1 MIDPRARARATAI
14 AAAVIGLFVAT
25 GVVAYSNFGAVLAAM
40 RPIGVAGFLAVIAAQ
55 LVLFI
60 PLGLAWWLVAPG
72 EPIAR
77 APIFAWSRLMREA
90 ASDVLPFSQ
99 LGGLMIAARSVVLGG
114 TATPTAL
121 ASSLVD
127 VTIEIAAQLIY
138 TLVGVALLAHRL
150 GFAAA
155 RSDRLLYGLL
165 VGMAIGAA
173 IVGGMVAT
181 QRRGLNVIGRLLQ
194 RLAPSA
200 GEHAAAVTEVVEKAY
215 RRPVQLS
222 GSLALHVFA
231 WFGAAGGTWLIL
243 LLIGHRLPFLSV
255 VAIESLLFAIRNAAF
270 VVPSGLGVQEGAY
283 ALLGPLFG
291 LPVEAA
297 LALSL
302 LKRARDITVGVP
314 MLLSWQFLESR
325 RRLRDS

>member
-1 MIDPRARARATAI
+1 MSDPRARAQTTAIIAAVVGLAVATA
-14 AAAVIGLFVAT
+14 
-25 GVVAYSNFGAVLAAM
+25 VVGYFNFGAVLAAM
-40 RPIGVAGFLAVIAAQ
+40 RPIGVPGFLAVIAAQ

-60 PLGLAWWLVAPG
+60 PLGLAWWRVAPG
-72 EPIAR
+72 ESVDR
-77 APIFAWSRLMREA
+77 APAFIWARLLREA

-99 LGGLMIAARSVVLGG
+99 LGGLAIATRAVVLGG
-114 TATPTAL
+114 TATPIAL
-121 ASSLVD
+121 GSSLVD

-138 TLVGVALLAHRL
+138 TLVGVVLLAQHL
-150 GFAAA
+150 GLAAA
-155 RSDRLLYGLL
+155 RSDRLLYGVL

-173 IVGGMVAT
+173 IVGGMVVT
-181 QRRGLNVIGRLLQ
+181 QRRGLNVIGRLVN

-200 GEHAAAVTEVVEKAY
+200 GQHAAAVTEAVEGAY
-215 RRPVQLS
+215 RRPLLLCE
-222 GSLALHVFA
+222 SLTLHVLA

-243 LLIGHRLPFLSV
+243 LLIGRPLPFLSV

-270 VVPSGLGVQEGAY
+270 IVPSGLGVQEGAY

-302 LKRARDITVGVP
+302 LKRARDISVGVP
-314 MLLSWQFLESR
+314 MLLSWQLAESR
-325 RRLRDS
+325 RRLRDA